1 MNQYCQMLSNSLLR
15 LADCSRRVSLRFKSE
30 VLDPLK
36 TFNENY
42 ENIYEDIKRKVNER
56 IELVVGLTFEHGKL
70 KDNFNQAY
78 EKFEKH
84 KEIQKK
90 VIEKIESGNKSELE
104 KYYFVHTDSTPPQR
118 SLPRTF
124 PIAKSFISHQ
134 WRS

>member
-15 LADCSRRVSLRFKSE
+15 LADCSRRVSLRFRSE

-42 ENIYEDIKRKVNER
+42 ENIYDDIKRKINEKVESV
-56 IELVVGLTFEHGKL
+56 ISLTQEHSKL

-78 EKFEKH
+78 EKLEKH

-90 VIEKIESGNKSELE
+90 VIEKIESGNKN
-104 KYYFVHTDSTPPQR
+104 
-118 SLPRTF
+118 
-124 PIAKSFISHQ
+124 
-134 WRS
+134 